1 MPLYRYQA
9 MDVRGDLQRSTLVA
23 VDPAAAAA
31 TLIKR
36 GLNPLRISEEE
47 GTALSLKSF
56 SSRIGIV
63 RQREVVIFLRMLT
76 ALIASGITITES
88 LSVLYSQVSGR
99 RFRSVLEDL
108 KTRIEGGIALS
119 EALSLH
125 PQIFP
130 EIAVSMV
137 RAGESGGILQESLQS
152 LVIYLEKKA
161 TLRRTVVRALIYPAV
176 VLLAAIGV
184 IFFMVAFVIPRF
196 IPLLKG
202 GALPWNTQLLFDLS
216 QFLII
221 YRLPLGISV
230 VGGAALLV
238 LLFSLQQ
245 TRAVLDRYKVMLPIV
260 GMVFRLTVIVQF
272 TRALAS
278 LLNSGLPLVESL
290 RLTTDTVTNQAVKSA
305 MESALRK
312 VVAGDPFSVVVRDV
326 PVFTSL
332 TAALF
337 KVGEQSGSM
346 DDAALL
352 LADIYEVQLEDRV
365 ALMSTMIEPTLII
378 FLGGVV
384 GFVAW
389 SLVAGIFSL
398 YSI

>member
-47 GTALSLKSF
+47 GTALSMKSF

-137 RAGESGGILQESLQS
+137 RAGESGGILQEALQS

-184 IFFMVAFVIPRF
+184 IFFIVAFVIPRF

-245 TRAVLDRYKVMLPIV
+245 TRAVLDRYKVLLPIV

-312 VVAGDPFSVVVRDV
+312 VVAGDPFSAVVRDV

>member
-47 GTALSLKSF
+47 GTALSMKSF

-137 RAGESGGILQESLQS
+137 RAGESGGILQEALQS

-245 TRAVLDRYKVMLPIV
+245 TRAVLDRYKVLLPIV

-312 VVAGDPFSVVVRDV
+312 VVAGDPFSAVVRDV